1 MRNRFAD
8 VLFAGVI
15 ASCAVAATAD
25 ETGIGQEAFG
35 QYCATC
41 HGIDAKGEGP
51 LTELLTESPSDL
63 TLLAQA
69 NDGKFPMLD
78 VIHIVDGRTGLRG
91 HGGSMPVYGAVFD
104 TEASGLGTYGA
115 PLYTR
120 GKILSIAYYLESLQ
134 Q

>member
-1 MRNRFAD
+1 MRIRFAVSLAAT
-8 VLFAGVI
+8 VLA
-15 ASCAVAATAD
+15 ASAVSAVAD
-25 ETGIGQEAFG
+25 EVGKEAFG

-41 HGIDAKGEGP
+41 HGMDAKGAGP
-51 LTELLTESPSDL
+51 MTELLIEKPSDL
-63 TLLAQA
+63 TLLTKE
-69 NDGKFPMLD
+69 NDGEFPMLG
-78 VIHIVDGRTGLRG
+78 VIHVIDGRTGVRG

-104 TEASGLGTYGA
+104 SEASGLGPYGA